1 MEGRNYPSDVSD
13 EQWEIL
19 RRLLPPQAKRGRK
32 PLDRRA
38 VLNAIL

>member
-1 MEGRNYPSDVSD
+1 MEGRNDPRDVSD

-32 PLDRRA
+32 PLDRP
-38 VLNAIL
+38 